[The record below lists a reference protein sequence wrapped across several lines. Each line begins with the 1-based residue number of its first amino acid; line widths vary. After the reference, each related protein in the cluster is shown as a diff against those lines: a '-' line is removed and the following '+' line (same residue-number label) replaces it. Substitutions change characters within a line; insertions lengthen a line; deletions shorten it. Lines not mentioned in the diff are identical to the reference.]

1 MSTVVPRGATAAL
14 VAVAL
19 ITASVARAQSP
30 VSQGNASAAEHVATA
45 ADSAGIRQAA
55 LDYIEGWY
63 EGNGE
68 RMERALHPE
77 LAKRIVRTDP
87 KTGRSNIGMMGALT
101 LVNSTKAG
109 YGAQTPAARKRKDV
123 RILDIYE
130 NASSAR
136 VDAGDWVDFLHLA
149 KWNGRWVIVNVLWEM
164 RPAPQAP

>member
-1 MSTVVPRGATAAL
+1 MP
-14 VAVAL
+14 
-19 ITASVARAQSP
+19 AQS
-30 VSQGNASAAEHVATA
+30 S
-45 ADSAGIRQAA
+45 DSPGIRQAA

-68 RMERALHPE
+68 RMERAL
-77 LAKRIVRTDP
+77 
-87 KTGRSNIGMMGALT
+87 
-101 LVNSTKAG
+101 
-109 YGAQTPAARKRKDV
+109 QDV